1 VFVDH
6 KENKMQIIPF
16 DSNNLPSH
24 IRTRV
29 AGRNAS
35 ILSGIGGGG
44 YPVISI
50 KGKVFAVVKGGERT
64 VLPNPKDP
72 DSPATSID
80 AVIIN
85 ANQGLAK
92 VFYMKGYDPEASEK
106 QKPDCYST
114 DGLAPAS
121 DAVNAQSKKC
131 ASCVHN
137 HYGSAKQGKGKACSD
152 TKRLAIAAVDQ
163 INEPMLLRIPPAS
176 LKSLGEFIKFLDNRG
191 CDFDQVIT
199 KISFDMEAESP
210 KLTFKALGILDDKT
224 AASVKEMAESE
235 VVRDIVGG
243 SMAVVHEQ
251 LAVADQKAILKEIE
265 EDEEI
270 PKPAKKVI
278 AEPVEEEEAPKK
290 KAVAKK
296 KPVVEEE
303 EFDLDGINFDD

>member
-1 VFVDH
+1 MFVDH

-92 VFYMKGYDPEASEK
+92 VFYMKGYDPESSEK

-114 DGLAPAS
+114 DGIVPAT

-137 HYGSAKQGKGKACSD
+137 QYGSAKQGKGKACSD

-251 LAVADQKAILKEIE
+251 LAVADLKETA
-265 EDEEI
+265 
-270 PKPAKKVI
+270 P
-278 AEPVEEEEAPKK
+278 EEEEAPAPKK
-290 KAVAKK
+290 KVEKVQAEEVAEKPK
-296 KPVVEEE
+296 AKAKAKPVVEEE